1 MYCINCGNELENDSA
16 FCGFCGAV
24 QPGASAPAARAAEPV
39 TPPAP
44 VEEPAPKAKA
54 KAKAKKPRAE
64 KKPVSV
70 KKLIITC
77 AAVLVVLALLGFGAY
92 SYMTPENVS
101 ERFVKY
107 CFTNIDKA
115 AKLLAYD
122 DELYTESSLMEEAPS
137 FETFFDLA
145 GTVYEADITSW
156 EDYYANSNDTRK
168 VNMSDTYGKYRL
180 TTKAGTVKS
189 LSVKSLKQDFAEKID
204 ELERIGAFDG
214 DSIEGAKTVTVTWK
228 IKGDSTIDRGS
239 TTLTLVKTDGTWKV
253 FNSNMYNV
261 VFEKLAAEGEK
272 LKAAENEKAKAAE
285 AAKEAENAE
294 AALAAEAADPAA
306 EAADPAASAAPV
318 EGEAA
323 AADAAAL
330 PAAPADTT
338 EA

>member
-16 FCGFCGAV
+16 FCGYCGAV
-24 QPGASAPAARAAEPV
+24 QPGASAPAAPAAEPV

-44 VEEPAPKAKA
+44 VEAKA
-54 KAKAKKPRAE
+54 RAKKPRAE
-64 KKPVSV
+64 KKPMSV
-70 KKLIITC
+70 KKLIIIC

-101 ERFVKY
+101 ERFFKY
-107 CFTNIDKA
+107 TYADLDKA

-122 DELYTESSLMEEAPS
+122 DELYTENSLMGKAPS

-168 VNMSDTYGKYRL
+168 VFMSDTYGKYRL

-189 LSVKSLKQDFAEKID
+189 LSVKSLKQDFSEKID
-204 ELERIGAFDG
+204 ALEEIGAFDG
-214 DSIEGAKTVTVTWK
+214 DSIEGAKTVTVTCK
-228 IKGDSTIDRGS
+228 IKGDSTIVRGS

-253 FNSNMYNV
+253 FNSDMYNA
-261 VFEKLAAEGEK
+261 VFERLAAEGEE

-294 AALAAEAADPAA
+294 SAPEADAPAPAAD
-306 EAADPAASAAPV
+306 AADPAASTAPV
-318 EGEAA
+318 EGEAAA

-330 PAAPADTT
+330 PAEPADTT

>member
-16 FCGFCGAV
+16 FCGYCGAV
-24 QPGASAPAARAAEPV
+24 QPGASASAASAAEPV

-54 KAKAKKPRAE
+54 KKPRAE
-64 KKPVSV
+64 KKPMSV

-101 ERFVKY
+101 ERFVKH
-107 CFTNIDKA
+107 CFTDLDKA

-122 DELYTESSLMEEAPS
+122 DELYTESSLMEKAPS

-168 VNMSDTYGKYRL
+168 VFMSDTYGKYRL

-189 LSVKSLKQDFAEKID
+189 LSVKSLKQDFSEKID
-204 ELERIGAFDG
+204 ALEEIGAFDG

-253 FNSNMYNV
+253 FNSDMYNA
-261 VFEKLAAEGEK
+261 VFESLAAEGEE
-272 LKAAENEKAKAAE
+272 LKAAEREKAKAAE

-294 AALAAEAADPAA
+294 PAPA
-306 EAADPAASAAPV
+306 PDAADPAASAAPV

-323 AADAAAL
+323 AADASAL
-330 PAAPADTT
+330 PAEPADTT